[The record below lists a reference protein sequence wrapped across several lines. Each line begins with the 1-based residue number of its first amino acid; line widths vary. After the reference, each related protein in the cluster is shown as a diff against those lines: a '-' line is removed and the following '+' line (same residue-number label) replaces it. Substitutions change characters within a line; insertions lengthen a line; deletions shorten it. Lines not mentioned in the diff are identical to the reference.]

1 MLVVI
6 YGLAG
11 RVDIDLDN
19 EPIGQGT
26 NGPVY
31 FRDIWPTHD
40 EIAKIEEENVRPQF
54 FNEVYSNIQKGSE
67 QWQELECPDT
77 SLYPWDSNSTYIK
90 QVPFFHG
97 MEIAPTPPTAIVN
110 AFALL
115 NLGDSVTTDHIS
127 PAGSISR
134 VSPAARY
141 LASRKY
147 EI

>member
-1 MLVVI
+1 MLVVV

-11 RVDIDLDN
+11 RVDIDLEK

-31 FRDIWPTHD
+31 FHDIWPSHD

-54 FNEVYSNIQKGSE
+54 FNEVYSNIQQGSE
-67 QWQELECPDT
+67 QWQKLECPES
-77 SLYPWDSNSTYIK
+77 SLYPWDAHSTYIK
-90 QVPFFHG
+90 QVPFFQG
-97 MEIAPTPPTAIVN
+97 MELAPTPPTKIVN

-141 LASRKY
+141 LTSRKY
-147 EI
+147 D